1 MKIALVGRSSC
12 GKSTTLNLVYDSLV
26 ERGATVEKEK
36 IVLGN
41 PIQKDFECVLNYKGK
56 KIAFYTMGD
65 FPDKIGGE
73 IKPYEE
79 CDVLI
84 LAIATDKFG
93 SEQALSLFNSGTD
106 HIVHKTIDVANQLE
120 ANKGDCD
127 GIMRL
132 LEIALQ

>member
-12 GKSTTLNLVYDSLV
+12 GKSTTLNLVYDLLV

-65 FPDKIGGE
+65 YVDMWNK
-73 IKPYEE
+73 IKPYET

-84 LAIATDKFG
+84 LAVSTDKPKNQ
-93 SEQALSLFNSGTD
+93 QALSLFNLGTD
-106 HIVHKTIDVANQLE
+106 HIVDKTIDSAKQLE
-120 ANKGDCD
+120 ANNGDRD
-127 GIMRL
+127 EIMRL
-132 LEIALQ
+132 LETALK